1 MTKKK
6 QPAKVTSR
14 RRAEIIM
21 KVRSGFITA
30 TQGAALLRVSRK
42 TYYKW
47 ENRALKAMLKELE
60 EKEPGR
66 PETPEHETTETE
78 LKNRI
83 KVLEKEKL
91 LLEKQMEL
99 KDLVHQIKLEDVL
112 QRQGAGSKGFKKK
125 G

>member
-1 MTKKK
+1 
-6 QPAKVTSR
+6 
-14 RRAEIIM
+14 M
-21 KVRSGFITA
+21 KVRSGFMTA
-30 TQGAALLRVSRK
+30 AQGAVLLGVSRK

-47 ENRALKAMLKELE
+47 ENRALKAMLEELE

-66 PETPEHETTETE
+66 PEIPEHELTQTE

-83 KVLEKEKL
+83 KALEKEKQ